1 MCRRAPRTLLGAA
14 AEDPQRRPGEPV
26 VQPRHDDEHH
36 RDEDDDHG
44 RVGQQ
49 LLARRPDDLAQL
61 SHDLADEV
69 DQAPDDPR
77 ALGLLD
83 LDALLH
89 GRTGLLAR
97 AGCLRFRDGPGT
109 AVAASPGPLLRAVL
123 LVFDEVLVDLVFE
136 AFVHG
141 VFAAPLSIGH
151 FPPSS
156 VEPEDRQPRIQCLAA
171 SPASPASAS
180 PGLGVAGPVWPAR
193 AGAGR
198 AVGAGATGLEP
209 ATCGFG
215 DRCATNCAT
224 PLCEATLPA
233 TGAPRQGPITPRATS
248 VRVTS
253 RLSQPGRRS

>member
-1 MCRRAPRTLLGAA
+1 MTLRSSATTSRTKLT
-14 AEDPQRRPGEPV
+14 RRPMIP
-26 VQPRHDDEHH
+26 
-36 RDEDDDHG
+36 G
-44 RVGQQ
+44 RSASLTLTPFCTGGPAF
-49 LLARRPDDLAQL
+49 LP
-61 SHDLADEV
+61 
-69 DQAPDDPR
+69 AP
-77 ALGLLD
+77 
-83 LDALLH
+83 
-89 GRTGLLAR
+89 
-97 AGCLRFRDGPGT
+97 
-109 AVAASPGPLLRAVL
+109 AVFGFVTVPGPLLRAVL
-123 LVFDEVLVDLVFE
+123 LVFDEVLVDLVVEQLLVFGEGVLVDHVVE

-193 AGAGR
+193 AGAVR
-198 AVGAGATGLEP
+198 AGGAGATGLEP